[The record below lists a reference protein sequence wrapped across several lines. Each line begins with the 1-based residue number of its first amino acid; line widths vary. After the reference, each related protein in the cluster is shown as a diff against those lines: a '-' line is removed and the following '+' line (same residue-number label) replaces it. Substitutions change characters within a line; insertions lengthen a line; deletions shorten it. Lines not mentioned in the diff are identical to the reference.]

1 MILRQGYFAFS
12 EKRRPQILYFLMPGQ
27 YLVKEEYIHPG
38 MGRILVSETKVVYKD
53 YRFFIV
59 ETEVEIKEGHVS

>member
-1 MILRQGYFAFS
+1 MGARPSINFIS
-12 EKRRPQILYFLMPGQ
+12 EYAYEKNGIRFPSQ

-38 MGRILVSETKVVYKD
+38 MGRILVSETKVVYND